1 MIPFF
6 HPFVPSQFYRLYLS
20 LFLHAGIL
28 HLCLTLFFQ
37 VKWPSNLTSKIK
49 FYYNQNSTISDSKF
63 DLYIFIQM
71 VVLRDLEKL
80 AGWWRIALI
89 YILSGVIGNL
99 ASAIFVPYKPDVGP
113 SGAQYGL
120 IACLFVEFV
129 QSWQLLDQPW
139 VSLNIQIC
147 NFKNYFLVCCSETG
161 GYRCFSVF
169 IRSPAV
175 GW

>member
-1 MIPFF
+1 
-6 HPFVPSQFYRLYLS
+6 
-20 LFLHAGIL
+20 
-28 HLCLTLFFQ
+28 
-37 VKWPSNLTSKIK
+37 
-49 FYYNQNSTISDSKF
+49 
-63 DLYIFIQM
+63 M

-139 VSLNIQIC
+139 VSFFIFTKKFSTYFFQYAVLKLAVIAVFLFLFGLLPWVDNYAHLFGFISGILLSFALLPYIVFGKIFF
-147 NFKNYFLVCCSETG
+147 NF
-161 GYRCFSVF
+161 
-169 IRSPAV
+169 
-175 GW
+175 

>member
-1 MIPFF
+1 
-6 HPFVPSQFYRLYLS
+6 
-20 LFLHAGIL
+20 
-28 HLCLTLFFQ
+28 
-37 VKWPSNLTSKIK
+37 
-49 FYYNQNSTISDSKF
+49 
-63 DLYIFIQM
+63 M

-139 VSLNIQIC
+139 VSFFSSSQEILI
-147 NFKNYFLVCCSETG
+147 FFSVCCSETG
-161 GYRCFSVF
+161 CYRCFSVF

-175 GW
+175 G

>member
-1 MIPFF
+1 
-6 HPFVPSQFYRLYLS
+6 
-20 LFLHAGIL
+20 
-28 HLCLTLFFQ
+28 
-37 VKWPSNLTSKIK
+37 
-49 FYYNQNSTISDSKF
+49 
-63 DLYIFIQM
+63 M

-139 VSLNIQIC
+139 VSFFSSSQEILKFFFQYAVLKLAVIAVFLFLFGLLPWVDNYAHLFGFISGILLSFALLPYIVFGKIFYFFNLAQSLKFLT
-147 NFKNYFLVCCSETG
+147 NFEIKVDLTVKF
-161 GYRCFSVF
+161 
-169 IRSPAV
+169 
-175 GW
+175 

>member
-1 MIPFF
+1 
-6 HPFVPSQFYRLYLS
+6 
-20 LFLHAGIL
+20 
-28 HLCLTLFFQ
+28 
-37 VKWPSNLTSKIK
+37 
-49 FYYNQNSTISDSKF
+49 
-63 DLYIFIQM
+63 M

-139 VSLNIQIC
+139 VR
-147 NFKNYFLVCCSETG
+147 FLRFYQKKIFFSVRCSETG
-161 GYRCFSVF
+161 CYRYFSVF

-175 GW
+175 G